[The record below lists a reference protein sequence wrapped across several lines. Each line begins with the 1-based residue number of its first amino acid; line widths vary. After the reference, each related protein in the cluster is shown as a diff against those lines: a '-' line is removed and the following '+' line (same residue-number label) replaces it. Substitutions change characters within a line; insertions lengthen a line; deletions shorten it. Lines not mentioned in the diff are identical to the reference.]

1 MIPKSNPKS
10 KKKPPEMPVT
20 AVSGA
25 FLTGESPV
33 PSLRKSK
40 AQST

>member
-25 FLTGESPV
+25 FFDR
-33 PSLRKSK
+33 RKSG
-40 AQST
+40 AFA